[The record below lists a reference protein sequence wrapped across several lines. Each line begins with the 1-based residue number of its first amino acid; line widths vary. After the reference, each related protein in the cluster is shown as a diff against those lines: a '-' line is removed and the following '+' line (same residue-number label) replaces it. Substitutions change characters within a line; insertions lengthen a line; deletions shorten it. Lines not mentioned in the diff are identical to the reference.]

1 MQRVVVTGL
10 GAISSL
16 GSTCAEVTDSLRHS
30 RSGLTSLD
38 GLREAGFSCSVY
50 GPVRSWD
57 AKRVPA
63 RARRTRST
71 VAQYAAVAACDALR
85 DAQLSVDQLDATR
98 TGVIVGTAFGGI
110 NELSKMHRLL
120 QAGKKSRAG
129 AVGVAKTMNSG
140 TAGNLAA
147 TLGLRGRA
155 YSVSTSFA
163 AGPDNI
169 GHAYEQ
175 IKHGMM
181 DVALCGA
188 AEEDCW
194 LQIGAYF
201 DNWGGFPSDYNDRPT
216 EACRPYDLHRQGLVM
231 SAGSGI
237 LLIESLEHAQRR
249 NAPVYAEIVGYG
261 SASDGVDMFRPT
273 GQGLTR
279 AIRRASADA
288 SEHGVHRLDYIN
300 THGTGTPLGD
310 RVESEV
316 LRDTVG
322 DGPLISS
329 TKGLSGHAL
338 GASGALEAV
347 YTLLMLDAGFVAPTA
362 NLQTIAVECDGL
374 NHVQTLVERPLETAM
389 SFNVG
394 LGGFN
399 SSLVYGKLEG
409 SAGLRTHGPKTET

>member
-10 GAISSL
+10 GVVSSL
-16 GSTCAEVTDSLRHS
+16 GCTCAEVTDALRHS

-38 GLREAGFSCSVY
+38 GMREAGFSCSVY
-50 GPVRSWD
+50 GPVRGWD
-57 AKRVPA
+57 AKRVPD
-63 RARRTRST
+63 RAQRTRST
-71 VAQYAAVAACDALR
+71 VAEYAAVAASDALQ
-85 DAQLSVDQLDATR
+85 DARLQVEQLDATR

-120 QAGKKSRAG
+120 QAGEKSRAG
-129 AVGVAKTMNSG
+129 SVG
-140 TAGNLAA
+140 TAKAMNCGTASNLAA
-147 TLGLRGRA
+147 TFGLRGRA

-175 IKHGMM
+175 IKHGIM

-201 DNWGGFPSDYNDRPT
+201 DNWGGFPSDYNDRPM

-237 LLIESLEHAQRR
+237 LLIESLDHARQRKAR
-249 NAPVYAEIVGYG
+249 VYAEIVGYG
-261 SASDGVDMFRPT
+261 SANDGADMFRPT

-279 AIRRASADA
+279 AIRQALEDA
-288 SEHGVHRLDYIN
+288 SGHGVERLDYIN

-310 RVESEV
+310 RIEAEV
-316 LRDTVG
+316 LRGTVG
-322 DGPLISS
+322 DGPMISS
-329 TKGLSGHAL
+329 TKGISGHGL

-362 NLQTIAVECDGL
+362 NLQTVAVECSGL
-374 NHVQTLVERPLETAM
+374 NHVQTVVQRRLETAM
-389 SFNVG
+389 SFSVG
-394 LGGFN
+394 LGGCN
-399 SSLVYGKLEG
+399 SSLVF
-409 SAGLRTHGPKTET
+409 AR

>member
-16 GSTCAEVTDSLRHS
+16 GCTCADVTDALRHS

-38 GLREAGFSCSVY
+38 GMREAGFSCSVY
-50 GPVRSWD
+50 GPVRGWD

-63 RARRTRST
+63 RARQTRST
-71 VAQYAAVAACDALR
+71 VAQYAAVAASDALQ
-85 DAQLSVDQLDATR
+85 DAQLQVDQLDATR

-110 NELSKMHRLL
+110 GELSKMHRLL

-129 AVGVAKTMNSG
+129 AVGVAKTMNFG

-194 LQIGAYF
+194 LQIGPYF
-201 DNWGGFPSDYNDRPT
+201 DNWDGFPSDYNDRPA
-216 EACRPYDLHRQGLVM
+216 EACRPYDLDRQGLIM

-237 LLIESLEHAQRR
+237 LLLESLDHARRR
-249 NAPVYAEIVGYG
+249 NARVYAEIVGYG
-261 SASDGVDMFRPT
+261 SANDGADLFRPT
-273 GQGLTR
+273 GRGLTR
-279 AIRRASADA
+279 AIRQALAEASG
-288 SEHGVHRLDYIN
+288 HGVDRLDYIN

-310 RVESEV
+310 RIEAEV

-322 DGPLISS
+322 DGPMISS
-329 TKGLSGHAL
+329 TKGISGHGL

-362 NLQTIAVECDGL
+362 NLQNVAVECTGL

-399 SSLVYGKLEG
+399 SALVYGRLKG
-409 SAGLRTHGPKTET
+409 SAGPKTHGSKV

>member
-16 GSTCAEVTDSLRHS
+16 GCTCAEVTDALRHS

-38 GLREAGFSCSVY
+38 GMREAGFSCSVY
-50 GPVRSWD
+50 GPVRGWD
-57 AKRVPA
+57 AKRLPA
-63 RARRTRST
+63 RARETRST
-71 VAQYAAVAACDALR
+71 VAEYASVAASDALQ
-85 DAQLSVDQLDATR
+85 DARLEVEQLDATR

-110 NELSKMHRLL
+110 SELSKMHRLL
-120 QAGKKSRAG
+120 QSGEKSRAG
-129 AVGVAKTMNSG
+129 VLGAARAMNCG
-140 TAGNLAA
+140 TASNLAA

-181 DVALCGA
+181 DVAVCGA

-194 LQIGAYF
+194 LQIGAYI
-201 DNWGGFPSDYNDRPT
+201 DNWDGFPSGYNDRPT
-216 EACRPYDLHRQGLVM
+216 EACRPYDLHRRGLVM

-237 LLIESLEHAQRR
+237 LLLESLDHARRR
-249 NAPVYAEIVGYG
+249 NARVYAEIVGYG

-279 AIRRASADA
+279 AIRQALAEASG
-288 SEHGVHRLDYIN
+288 HGAGQLDYIN
-300 THGTGTPLGD
+300 THGTGTLLGD
-310 RVESEV
+310 RVEAEV
-316 LRDTVG
+316 LRNTVG
-322 DGPLISS
+322 DGPMISS
-329 TKGLSGHAL
+329 TKGLSGHGL

-362 NLQTIAVECDGL
+362 NLQTIAFECTGL
-374 NHVQTLVERPLETAM
+374 RHVQTVVERPIETAM

-399 SSLVYGKLEG
+399 SSLVFSKLSG
-409 SAGLRTHGPKTET
+409 